1 MMVVVGTF
9 AYAYSSIHTAFHNN
23 SYKKPFMLFLKFKFI
38 PYDEHDFSFSC
49 QKLEKYRC
57 KMARDIGRPHIVA
70 ARDSC
75 RVKRER
81 INAGIRNQNPGTIF
95 LA

>member
-1 MMVVVGTF
+1 
-9 AYAYSSIHTAFHNN
+9 
-23 SYKKPFMLFLKFKFI
+23 
-38 PYDEHDFSFSC
+38 
-49 QKLEKYRC
+49 
-57 KMARDIGRPHIVA
+57 MARDIGRPHIIA

-95 LA
+95 LALKRTLHADSILSKIVNLRFGVCIYGLY

>member
-1 MMVVVGTF
+1 
-9 AYAYSSIHTAFHNN
+9 
-23 SYKKPFMLFLKFKFI
+23 
-38 PYDEHDFSFSC
+38 
-49 QKLEKYRC
+49 
-57 KMARDIGRPHIVA
+57 MARDIGRPHIIA

-95 LA
+95 LALKRT